1 MGDSGLRFNVAGF
14 PVSLPL
20 GGIVGVLL
28 IAYLWAPNFSS
39 PGSSGLLMAAVF
51 AVLLYV
57 CVLIHELAHAWTA
70 RGFGYPVHG
79 ITLWL
84 LGGYTVYERR
94 DSRPWPELVISLSG
108 PLSTLLLAGLCW
120 AGDLVSTGQAG
131 VLLGALA
138 WTNLLLGVLNLLPG
152 APLDGGGIVKAIGW
166 KLSGSETTGAKAAGY
181 AGMVIA
187 ALIGVFTIWA
197 FLNGGAFLLLTLLLA
212 GFIGFGAYQS
222 VRNADVRVAWQNVA
236 DRIPHLIRPVLA
248 VSDRETLQA
257 ALERWDRARQVSLV
271 TVDDHGRMLA
281 ALAIA
286 AADAVPMQRR
296 GEVLIGPFTTVI
308 PAEQRVVLG
317 EDPMDL
323 VRALSDHE
331 LPAVFVTDDRMR
343 PLGVLMAVDV
353 NAALGA

>member
-28 IAYLWAPNFSS
+28 IAYLWAPNFST
-39 PGSSGLLMAAVF
+39 PGRSGLLMAAVF

-57 CVLIHELAHAWTA
+57 CVLIHELAHAWAA
-70 RGFGYPVHG
+70 RGYGYPVHG

-94 DSRPWPELVISLSG
+94 DSRPGPELVISLTG
-108 PLSTLLLAGLCW
+108 PLSTLVLAGLCW
-120 AGDLVSTGQAG
+120 VGAQVTTGQTGA
-131 VLLGALA
+131 LLGALA

-152 APLDGGGIVKAIGW
+152 APLDGGGIVKAAAW
-166 KLSGSETTGAKAAGY
+166 RLSGSESTGAKAAGY

-187 ALIGVFTIWA
+187 GLLALFTIWA

-222 VRNADVRVAWQNVA
+222 VRNADARQAWQNVGE
-236 DRIPHLIRPVLA
+236 RIPHLIRPVLA

-257 ALERWDRARQVSLV
+257 ALDRWDRARQVSLV

-286 AADAVPMQRR
+286 AADAVPIERR
-296 GEVLIGPFTTVI
+296 AEVLIGPFTSII

-317 EDPMDL
+317 DDPMDL
-323 VRALSDHE
+323 VRALSDSG
-331 LPAVFVTDDRMR
+331 LSAVFVTDDRMR
-343 PLGVLMAVDV
+343 PLGVLLATDV
-353 NAALGA
+353 NAALGS